1 MAGRAQPEEEDA
13 AAEGERREE
22 GEEPDRRAAVREA
35 ERGPQVARYRRQ
47 LKDAPKVAG
56 LAGGLIG
63 TAAAAAAAAE
73 PAARANDEGP
83 LCAPEQGA
91 TTAIE
96 ESGHAQQRGDERA
109 PAGAGEERECRHE

>member
-1 MAGRAQPEEEDA
+1 M
-13 AAEGERREE
+13 
-22 GEEPDRRAAVREA
+22 REA

-63 TAAAAAAAAE
+63 TAAAAAATAAAAVAE

-96 ESGHAQQRGDERA
+96 ESGPAQQRGDERA
-109 PAGAGEERECRHE
+109 TAGAGEERECRHE

>member
-1 MAGRAQPEEEDA
+1 M
-13 AAEGERREE
+13 
-22 GEEPDRRAAVREA
+22 REA

-63 TAAAAAAAAE
+63 TAAAAAAAAAAE
-73 PAARANDEGP
+73 PAARADDEGP

-109 PAGAGEERECRHE
+109 TAGAGEERECRHE

>member
-1 MAGRAQPEEEDA
+1 M
-13 AAEGERREE
+13 
-22 GEEPDRRAAVREA
+22 REA

-63 TAAAAAAAAE
+63 TAAAAAAE

-96 ESGHAQQRGDERA
+96 ESGHAQQRGDEHA
-109 PAGAGEERECRHE
+109 TAGAGEERECRHE